1 MTRIP
6 ARTRLRRH
14 VLALACAAGLTPVPA
29 HAPGPCW
36 ATSTRASTKT
46 GSRRRPAAGLR
57 SVVLQPDSAVV
68 AGGSAGQLIGYL
80 PTEFVSE
87 LEVRGREHGIRVW
100 ALRAESEHAP
110 SAELPA

>member
-1 MTRIP
+1 MQ
-6 ARTRLRRH
+6 
-14 VLALACAAGLTPVPA
+14 V
-29 HAPGPCW
+29 
-36 ATSTRASTKT
+36 
-46 GSRRRPAAGLR
+46 
-57 SVVLQPDSAVV
+57 
-68 AGGSAGQLIGYL
+68 IGYL